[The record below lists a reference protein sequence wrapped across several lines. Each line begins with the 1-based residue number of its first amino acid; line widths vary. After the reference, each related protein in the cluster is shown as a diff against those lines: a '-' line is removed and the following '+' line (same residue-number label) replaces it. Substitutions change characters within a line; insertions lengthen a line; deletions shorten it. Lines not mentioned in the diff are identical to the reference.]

1 VEGIIAMKGGK
12 VVARE
17 TGRGIG
23 PALRLFRADR
33 LRGADVADKIVGKA
47 AAALFVLGGAVSVHA
62 DVMCESAAELLSAYG
77 IPNSA
82 DAIVPAIINRKGTGL
97 CPMEAAVLDL
107 DDLQAM
113 VAAIE
118 RTLAALSK
126 AAPRQGR

>member
-1 VEGIIAMKGGK
+1 VEGIIARKGGEI
-12 VVARE
+12 VARE

-23 PALRLFRADR
+23 PALNLFRANK

-47 AAALFVLGGAVSVHA
+47 AAALFISGGAVSVHA
-62 DVMCESAAELLSAYG
+62 DVMCESAAELLTAYG

-97 CPMEAAVLDL
+97 CPMEAAVKDL

-118 RTLAALSK
+118 KTLVALRTAA
-126 AAPRQGR
+126 ARQGL